1 MSIPPDIDTIF
12 DIDEDDIDEEG
23 EEVDMDISDDD
34 IDRILDATD
43 GVGHM

>member
-23 EEVDMDISDDD
+23 EKVDMDISDDD
-34 IDRILDATD
+34 IDRILDATG

>member
-1 MSIPPDIDTIF
+1 MSIPSNIDTIF